1 MHGRKGSLPKKA
13 RKADSKGLY
22 LRPVLFLCIAGTG
35 YRKSNRFN
43 PETML
48 RPNTHQNRYNATL
61 YIIDLRSVRE
71 GVPSST
77 AYKTPQQK
85 LYKRQADKDWY
96 RLPPLHIAVQRSSAT
111 GGGMSFVA
119 SNNTRR
125 SGKHPPDR

>member
-1 MHGRKGSLPKKA
+1 
-13 RKADSKGLY
+13 
-22 LRPVLFLCIAGTG
+22 
-35 YRKSNRFN
+35 
-43 PETML
+43 ML

-61 YIIDLRSVRE
+61 YIIDLRSVR
-71 GVPSST
+71 GSVPSST
-77 AYKTPQQK
+77 AYETPQQK